1 VSMPRSLNVGSA
13 RRAHLLAQLERY
25 FSLCCCYVCLSSWQ
39 TINDFVCLFVCFQQK
54 SDCAWLERHGLC
66 GINCFRVTTLDWFFV
81 FDKKK
86 IYIPNLQITVC
97 WLAFVPR
104 VCRTSNITTS
114 YTPNDRTDLLLL
126 LPLFSML
133 MFDQQSFVCP

>member
-1 VSMPRSLNVGSA
+1 MPRSLNVGSA

-86 IYIPNLQITVC
+86 KIYQIYRLQYVG
-97 WLAFVPR
+97 WHS
-104 VCRTSNITTS
+104 CRECVGR
-114 YTPNDRTDLLLL
+114 RTLQQVTHQTIA
-126 LPLFSML
+126 PTCYYCYLFL
-133 MFDQQSFVCP
+133 DVNV